1 MGLFNWA
8 KARELPSGN
17 EVKKEK
23 KSPVKIYFG
32 VLKRKF
38 FRFITLGSVFFI
50 AILPVVVFMVFGV
63 VAMLSFHISGAKETM
78 EGVKSIYG
86 YSMVWMAICIP
97 LIALISGPATMGA
110 TYVLRNYAREKH
122 AWGLSDMLEK
132 ASKNYFQGMMM
143 GLINSVLI
151 LFMVWIYYYYGN
163 ISGTPRMHIANY
175 AILVVFAVLF
185 MMHSYLYPMAVSYKL
200 KLKDLYRYSLTLV
213 LLKLPQNILLLAGT
227 VGVIV
232 LLYNL
237 SVTAL
242 IAVCLLGGVAIMW
255 YTHLF
260 YTDRVLLENM
270 DEKNEKVYE
279 EPDKEQQRKK
289 KRFA

>member
-17 EVKKEK
+17 EVKKGK
-23 KSPVKIYFG
+23 QSPLKIYFG

-38 FRFITLGSVFFI
+38 FRFITLGSVFFVSV
-50 AILPVVVFMVFGV
+50 LPMIVFAVFGMM
-63 VAMLSFHISGAKETM
+63 AMYSFHLSGAKETM
-78 EGVKSIYG
+78 EGVRSLYG
-86 YSMVWMAICIP
+86 YCMVWMAICVP

-132 ASKNYFQGMMM
+132 ASKNYFQGMMI
-143 GLINSVLI
+143 GLINSIVI
-151 LFMVWIYYYYGN
+151 LFMVWMYYYYGN
-163 ISGTPRMHIANY
+163 ISGTPKMHMVNY
-175 AILVVFAVLF
+175 IILVILAILL
-185 MMHSYLYPMAVSYKL
+185 MMQSYIYPMAVSYKL

-213 LLKLPQNILLLAGT
+213 LLKLPQNVLLLAGT
-227 VGVIV
+227 VGFVMLI
-232 LLYNL
+232 YNF
-237 SVTAL
+237 SISAL
-242 IAVCLLGGVAIMW
+242 IAVCLLGGVAIVW

-270 DEKNEKVYE
+270 DEKNEKVYA
-279 EPDKEQQRKK
+279 EPDKEQQKKK
-289 KRFA
+289 KRFV